1 MKQKVVS
8 VLLAVV
14 MVLSLLPTAWAETP
28 AGAGGAAMVNGIVY
42 DVLEDAV
49 AGAVDGD
56 TITLLQDVTIK
67 DTLVLDKTV
76 TLDGG
81 AYTIT
86 ADATVSWKYDPAN
99 ENRGN
104 KSLINVSGSS
114 AALQNVTLDDGDL
127 ACGVRAQD
135 AVSTLANVTVKNPV
149 LGWVL
154 IAQRAQVT
162 VDGNFTVS
170 GDVGMGRIELGDQAK
185 GGKTSVDISKATLTG
200 ITEFS
205 TPVGTL
211 TYYGLTL
218 DDYDSVYE
226 VIGAAA
232 KGFVKEVIYA
242 EDGTPFAVMY
252 RTTYGG
258 TTTKSDD
265 SVASVMGQGS
275 TLYYNDLEA
284 ALTYAVET
292 AGATVTLLK
301 DVTVT
306 DTLYL
311 YNGVALNGGGHTI
324 TADTS
329 VSWTNNGVNEDDGN
343 KGLVSVHS
351 DSPVVLTNVTLDGSN
366 LAGGVHVFDGAAA
379 TLENVTVANPVY
391 NWVLTVYGA
400 RATVVGNFTAKG
412 VVGAAR
418 IELGGRP
425 TIDNKTVVD
434 ITKATLTGISEFW
447 TTADVLAA
455 CSITPDNYESLF
467 EILGAAEKGFVK
479 KAAYTEGGTLDGVAY
494 VPVVDTTD
502 TTVSDV
508 IIPADKTVKID
519 ATDAEASNART
530 ATVTIE
536 KDTAKKLKDA
546 AASGTVETVEIKT
559 NVATLTIDKAAL
571 ETLTAA
577 EGDLVLCVTKSLTG
591 AAETT
596 FILTAQIDGKDV
608 FTSSL
613 GKVTVTVPV
622 DAPGPRQRLV
632 CYYVADDG
640 TRTRMGGAG
649 YQNGSFSWDTNH
661 FSTFV
666 VVTEQVSSSGHS
678 VITINTGKSTSA
690 TTFDAGVGIYAVS
703 AILSVTGMA
712 WVGKNGRKKS

>member
-8 VLLAVV
+8 VLLALV
-14 MVLSLLPTAWAETP
+14 MVLSLLPTAWAEIP
-28 AGAGGAAMVNGIVY
+28 AGAGGAAKLNDTVY
-42 DVLEDAV
+42 ETLEDAV
-49 AGAVDGD
+49 RLAVSGD
-56 TITLLQDVTIK
+56 TITLLQDVTIQ
-67 DTLVLDKTV
+67 DTLVLDKAV

-86 ADATVSWKYDPAN
+86 ADTTVSWKYDPAN
-99 ENRGN
+99 ESSGN
-104 KSLINVSGSS
+104 KCLINVNGSN
-114 AALQNVTLDDGDL
+114 AVLENITLDGSDL
-127 ACGVRAQD
+127 ACGVRV
-135 AVSTLANVTVKNPV
+135 VSAAATLENITVKDPV
-149 LGWVL
+149 FDWVL
-154 IAQRAQVT
+154 TVHSAQVT
-162 VDGNFTVS
+162 VVGNLTAEGGL
-170 GDVGMGRIELGDQAK
+170 GDIELGDISTD
-185 GGKTSVDISKATLTG
+185 GKTSVDITNATLSG
-200 ITEFS
+200 INQFWTS
-205 TPVGTL
+205 ADAL

-232 KGFVKEVIYA
+232 KGFVKKAVYM
-242 EDGTPFAVMY
+242 EDGTTLRGVAY
-252 RTTYGG
+252 RNTYGG
-258 TTTKSDD
+258 TPTKSDD

-275 TLYYNDLEA
+275 TLYYDNFEA
-284 ALTYAVET
+284 ALTYAVEM

-301 DVTVT
+301 DATVT

-351 DSPVVLTNVTLDGSN
+351 DSPVVLTNVTLDCGN
-366 LAGGVHVFDGAAA
+366 LAGGVDVYSAAVA

-508 IIPADKTVKID
+508 TIPADKTVKID
-519 ATDAEASNART
+519 ATDEAAPNART

-536 KDTAKKLKDA
+536 KDTAKKLKEA
-546 AASGTVETVEIKT
+546 AASGTVEKVEIKT

-571 ETLTAA
+571 NTLTAT
-577 EGDLVLCVTKSLTG
+577 EGDLVLRVNKSLTG
-591 AAETT
+591 SAETT

-608 FTSSL
+608 FTSSV
-613 GKVTVTVPV
+613 GKITVTVPV

-703 AILSVTGMA
+703 AILGVTGMA
-712 WVGKNGRKKS
+712 WVGKNGKKKS

>member
-8 VLLAVV
+8 VLLALV
-14 MVLSLLPTAWAETP
+14 MVLSLLPTAWAEIP
-28 AGAGGAAMVNGIVY
+28 AGAGGAAKLNDTVY
-42 DVLEDAV
+42 ETLEDAV
-49 AGAVDGD
+49 RLAVSGD

-67 DTLVLDKTV
+67 DTLVLDKAV

-86 ADATVSWKYDPAN
+86 ADTSVSWKYDPAN
-99 ENRGN
+99 ENSGN
-104 KSLINVSGSS
+104 KCLINVNGSN
-114 AALQNVTLDDGDL
+114 AVLENITLDGSDL
-127 ACGVRAQD
+127 ACGVRV
-135 AVSTLANVTVKNPV
+135 VSAAATLENITVKDPV
-149 LGWVL
+149 FDWVL
-154 IAQRAQVT
+154 TVHSAQVT
-162 VDGNFTVS
+162 VVGNLTAEGGL
-170 GDVGMGRIELGDQAK
+170 GDIELGDISTD
-185 GGKTSVDISKATLTG
+185 GKTSVDITNATLSG
-200 ITEFS
+200 INQFWTS
-205 TPVGTL
+205 ADAL

-232 KGFVKEVIYA
+232 KGFVKKAVYM
-242 EDGTPFAVMY
+242 EDGTTLRGVAY
-252 RTTYGG
+252 RNTYGG
-258 TTTKSDD
+258 TATKSDNAA
-265 SVASVMGQGS
+265 VSVMGQGR
-275 TLYYNDLEA
+275 TLYYDNFEA

-324 TADTS
+324 TADTN

-351 DSPVVLTNVTLDGSN
+351 DSPVVLTNVTLDCGN
-366 LAGGVHVFDGAAA
+366 LAGGIGVWYTAG
-379 TLENVTVANPVY
+379 TLENVTVKSPVWG
-391 NWVLTVYGA
+391 WVLTTYEAQVTVLGNLTA
-400 RATVVGNFTAKG
+400 EGVVGNG
-412 VVGAAR
+412 R
-418 IELGGRP
+418 IQLGCDSADG
-425 TIDNKTVVD
+425 KVSVD
-434 ITKATLTGISEFW
+434 ITKATLTGISQFW
-447 TTADVLAA
+447 TPGINLTY
-455 CSITPDNYESLF
+455 CNITVDKYDSMYQV
-467 EILGAAEKGFVK
+467 IGAADKGFEK
-479 KAAYTEGGTLDGVAY
+479 KVFYWEDGTLDGVAY

-508 IIPADKTVKID
+508 TIPADKTVKID
-519 ATDAEASNART
+519 ATDEAAPNART

-536 KDTAKKLKDA
+536 KDTAKKLKEA

-571 ETLTAA
+571 NTLTAT
-577 EGDLVLCVTKSLTG
+577 EGDLVLRVNKSLTG
-591 AAETT
+591 SAETT

-608 FTSSL
+608 FTSSV
-613 GKVTVTVPV
+613 GKITVTVPV

-678 VITINTGKSTSA
+678 VITINTGKATSA
-690 TTFDAGVGIYAVS
+690 TTFDAGMGIYAVG

>member
-8 VLLAVV
+8 VLLALV
-14 MVLSLLPTAWAETP
+14 MVLSLLPTAWAEIP
-28 AGAGGAAMVNGIVY
+28 AGAGGAAKLNDTVY
-42 DVLEDAV
+42 ETLEDAV
-49 AGAVDGD
+49 RLAVSGD
-56 TITLLQDVTIK
+56 TITLLQDVTIQ
-67 DTLVLDKTV
+67 DTLVLDKAV

-86 ADATVSWKYDPAN
+86 ADTSVSWKYDPAN
-99 ENRGN
+99 ENSGN
-104 KSLINVSGSS
+104 KSLINVNGSN
-114 AALQNVTLDDGDL
+114 AVLENITLDGSDL

-154 IAQRAQVT
+154 TAQRAQVT

-205 TPVGTL
+205 TPVDAL

-324 TADTS
+324 TADGN
-329 VSWTNNGVNEDDGN
+329 VSWKLDPNDEDSGN
-343 KGLVSVHS
+343 KGLVEVFGDSSV
-351 DSPVVLTNVTLDGSN
+351 VVTNVTLDGSN
-366 LAGGVHVFDGAAA
+366 LACGVDVYSAAVA

-447 TTADVLAA
+447 TTAAVLAA
-455 CSITPDNYESLF
+455 CNITPDNYESLF

-508 IIPADKTVKID
+508 TIPADKTVKID

-536 KDTAKKLKDA
+536 KDTAKKLKEA

-571 ETLTAA
+571 NTLTAT
-577 EGDLVLCVTKSLTG
+577 EGDLVLRVNKSLTG
-591 AAETT
+591 SAETT

-608 FTSSL
+608 FTSSV
-613 GKVTVTVPV
+613 GKVTVTVPM

-678 VITINTGKSTSA
+678 VITINTGKATSA
-690 TTFDAGVGIYAVS
+690 TTFDAGVGIYAVG

-712 WVGKNGRKKS
+712 WVGKNGKKKS

>member
-8 VLLAVV
+8 VLLALV
-14 MVLSLLPTAWAETP
+14 MVLSLLPTAWAEIP
-28 AGAGGAAMVNGIVY
+28 AGAGGAAKLNDTVY
-42 DVLEDAV
+42 ETLEDAV
-49 AGAVDGD
+49 RLAVSGD
-56 TITLLQDVTIK
+56 TITLLQDVTIQ
-67 DTLVLDKTV
+67 DTLVLDKAV

-99 ENRGN
+99 ENSGN
-104 KSLINVSGSS
+104 KSLINVSGSNAVLENITLDGSDLAGGVRVVS
-114 AALQNVTLDDGDL
+114 AAATLE
-127 ACGVRAQD
+127 
-135 AVSTLANVTVKNPV
+135 NITVKNPV
-149 LGWVL
+149 FDWVL
-154 IAQRAQVT
+154 TVHSAQVT
-162 VDGNFTVS
+162 VVGNLTAEGGL
-170 GDVGMGRIELGDQAK
+170 GDIELGDISTD
-185 GGKTSVDISKATLTG
+185 GKTSVDITNATLSG
-200 ITEFS
+200 INQFWTS
-205 TPVGTL
+205 ADAL

-232 KGFVKEVIYA
+232 KGFVKKAVYM
-242 EDGTPFAVMY
+242 EDGTTLRGVAY
-252 RTTYGG
+252 RNTYGG
-258 TTTKSDD
+258 TATKSDNAAV
-265 SVASVMGQGS
+265 SVADKSG
-275 TLYYNDLEA
+275 TLYYDDLAA
-284 ALTYAVET
+284 ALDYALREN
-292 AGATVTLLK
+292 GMTVALLK
-301 DVTVT
+301 NVTVT

-311 YNGVALNGGGHTI
+311 YGGMTIDGGGHTI
-324 TADTS
+324 TADGN
-329 VSWTNNGVNEDDGN
+329 VSWKFDQGDGN
-343 KGLVSVHS
+343 KSLINVYGLGA
-351 DSPVVLTNVTLDGSN
+351 VVKNVTLDGSN
-366 LAGGVHVFDGAAA
+366 LAGGVDVYSAAVA

-434 ITKATLTGISEFW
+434 ITKATLTGISGFW

-508 IIPADKTVKID
+508 TIPADKKTVTIN
-519 ATDAEASNART
+519 ATDEDAPNART

-546 AASGTVETVEIKT
+546 AANGTVETVEIKT

-571 ETLTAA
+571 NTLTAT
-577 EGDLVLCVTKSLTG
+577 EGDLVLRVTKSLTG

-678 VITINTGKSTSA
+678 VITINTGKATSA
-690 TTFDAGVGIYAVS
+690 TTFDAGVGIYAVG

-712 WVGKNGRKKS
+712 WVGKNGKKKS

>member
-8 VLLAVV
+8 VLLVLV
-14 MVLSLLPTAWAETP
+14 MALSLLPTAWAETP

-86 ADATVSWKYDPAN
+86 TDATVSWKYDPAN
-99 ENRGN
+99 ENSGN
-104 KSLINVSGSS
+104 KSLIAMYGGSS
-114 AALQNVTLDDGDL
+114 AVLKNVTLDGGDL
-127 ACGVRAQD
+127 AWGIDIQGVA
-135 AVSTLANVTVKNPV
+135 ATLENVTVKNPV
-149 LGWVL
+149 WRMVFGVYN
-154 IAQRAQVT
+154 AQVT
-162 VDGNFTVS
+162 VV
-170 GDVGMGRIELGDQAK
+170 GDLISIGSNEGIIELAGIPE
-185 GGKTSVDISKATLTG
+185 GGETSVDITNAALSGISKFYTASYALAAYN
-200 ITEFS
+200 
-205 TPVGTL
+205 V
-211 TYYGLTL
+211 TL
-218 DDYDSVYE
+218 DNYDSVFKI
-226 VIGAAA
+226 IGAAD
-232 KGFVKEVIYA
+232 KGFVKRAYYA
-242 EDGTPFAVMY
+242 EDGTLDEVEY
-252 RTTYGG
+252 RTTRGG
-258 TTTKSDD
+258 TPTKSDD
-265 SVASVMGQGS
+265 AVASVMGQGS
-275 TLYYNDLEA
+275 TLYYDNFEA
-284 ALTYAVET
+284 ALNYAVEMV
-292 AGATVTLLK
+292 GATVTLLK
-301 DVTVT
+301 DATVT

-351 DSPVVLTNVTLDGSN
+351 DSPVVLTNVTLDCGN
-366 LAGGVHVFDGAAA
+366 LAGGIGVWYTVG
-379 TLENVTVANPVY
+379 TLENVTVKSPVWG
-391 NWVLTVYGA
+391 WVLTAYEAQVTVLGNLTA
-400 RATVVGNFTAKG
+400 EGVVGNG
-412 VVGAAR
+412 RVQ
-418 IELGGRP
+418 LGCDSADG
-425 TIDNKTVVD
+425 KVSVD
-434 ITKATLTGISEFW
+434 IAKATLTGINQFW
-447 TTADVLAA
+447 TPGINLTY
-455 CSITPDNYESLF
+455 CNITVDEYDSMYQV
-467 EILGAAEKGFVK
+467 IGAAAKGFEK
-479 KAAYTEGGTLDGVAY
+479 KVFYWEDGTLRGVAY

-508 IIPADKTVKID
+508 TIPADKTVKID
-519 ATDAEASNART
+519 ATDEAAPNART

-536 KDTAKKLKDA
+536 KDTAKKLKEA
-546 AASGTVETVEIKT
+546 AARGTVETVEIKT

-571 ETLTAA
+571 ETLTAT
-577 EGDLVLCVTKSLTG
+577 EGDLVLCVKKSLVS

-596 FILTAQIDGKDV
+596 FILTAQIDGEDV

-622 DAPGPRQRLV
+622 DALGPRQRLV

-690 TTFDAGVGIYAVS
+690 TTFDAGMGIYAVG

>member
-8 VLLAVV
+8 VLLALV
-14 MVLSLLPTAWAETP
+14 MVLSLLPTAWAETL
-28 AGAGGAAMVNGIVY
+28 AGAGGAAKLNDTVY
-42 DVLEDAV
+42 ETLEDAV
-49 AGAVDGD
+49 RLAVSGD
-56 TITLLQDVTIK
+56 TITLLKDVTIK
-67 DTLVLDKTV
+67 NTLVLDKDV
-76 TLDGG
+76 TLNGG

-86 ADATVSWKYDPAN
+86 ADTTVSWKYDPAN
-99 ENRGN
+99 ENSGN
-104 KSLINVSGSS
+104 KSLIAMYGDSS
-114 AALQNVTLDDGDL
+114 VMLKNVTLDGGDL
-127 ACGVRAQD
+127 AWGIDAQGVTA
-135 AVSTLANVTVKNPV
+135 TLENVTVKNPV
-149 LGWVL
+149 WRMVFG
-154 IAQRAQVT
+154 AYSAQVT
-162 VDGNFTVS
+162 VV
-170 GDVGMGRIELGDQAK
+170 GDLISIGRDEGIIELAGLPT
-185 GGKTSVDISKATLTG
+185 GGETSIDITNAALSGISKFYTASYALAAYN
-200 ITEFS
+200 
-205 TPVGTL
+205 V
-211 TYYGLTL
+211 TL
-218 DDYDSVYE
+218 DNYDNVFKI
-226 VIGAAA
+226 IGAAE
-232 KGFVKEVIYA
+232 KGFVKRAYYA
-242 EDGTPFAVMY
+242 EDGTLEEVEY
-252 RTTYGG
+252 RTTRGG
-258 TTTKSDD
+258 TPTKSDD

-275 TLYYNDLEA
+275 TLYYDNFEA
-284 ALTYAVET
+284 ALTYAVEM

-301 DVTVT
+301 DATVT

-324 TADTS
+324 TADGN
-329 VSWTNNGVNEDDGN
+329 VSWKFDQGDGN
-343 KGLVSVHS
+343 KSLINVYGLGA
-351 DSPVVLTNVTLDGSN
+351 VVKNVTLDGSN
-366 LAGGVHVFDGAAA
+366 LAGGVHIYNAYNAAVA

-467 EILGAAEKGFVK
+467 EILGAVEKGFVK

-508 IIPADKTVKID
+508 TIPADKTVKID

-536 KDTAKKLKDA
+536 KDTAKKLKEA

-571 ETLTAA
+571 ETLTAT
-577 EGDLVLCVTKSLTG
+577 EGDLVLRVTKSLTG

>member
-8 VLLAVV
+8 VLLALV

-28 AGAGGAAMVNGIVY
+28 AGAGGVAKLNDTVY
-42 DVLEDAV
+42 ETLEDAV
-49 AGAVDGD
+49 RLAVSGD
-56 TITLLQDVTIK
+56 TITLLQDVTIQ
-67 DTLVLDKTV
+67 DTLVLDKAV

-86 ADATVSWKYDPAN
+86 ADTSVSWKYDPAD
-99 ENRGN
+99 ENSGN

-114 AALQNVTLDDGDL
+114 AALQNVTLDGGDL
-127 ACGVRAQD
+127 ACGVRV
-135 AVSTLANVTVKNPV
+135 VSAAATLENITVKDPV
-149 LGWVL
+149 FDWVL
-154 IAQRAQVT
+154 TVHSAQVT
-162 VDGNFTVS
+162 VVGNLTAEGGL
-170 GDVGMGRIELGDQAK
+170 GDIELGDISTD
-185 GGKTSVDISKATLTG
+185 GKTSVDITNATLSG
-200 ITEFS
+200 INQFWTS
-205 TPVGTL
+205 ADAL

-232 KGFVKEVIYA
+232 KGFVKKAVYM
-242 EDGTPFAVMY
+242 EDGTTLRGVAY
-252 RTTYGG
+252 RNTYGG
-258 TTTKSDD
+258 TATKSDNAAV
-265 SVASVMGQGS
+265 SVADKSG
-275 TLYYNDLEA
+275 TLYYDDLAA
-284 ALTYAVET
+284 ALDYALREN
-292 AGATVTLLK
+292 GMTVALLK
-301 DVTVT
+301 NVTVT

-311 YNGVALNGGGHTI
+311 YGGVTIDGGGHTI

-447 TTADVLAA
+447 TTAAVLAA
-455 CSITPDNYESLF
+455 CNITPDNYESLF

-508 IIPADKTVKID
+508 TIPADKTVKID
-519 ATDAEASNART
+519 ATDEAAPNART

-536 KDTAKKLKDA
+536 KDTAKKLKEA

-571 ETLTAA
+571 NTLTAT
-577 EGDLVLCVTKSLTG
+577 EGDLVLRVNKSLTG
-591 AAETT
+591 SAETT

-608 FTSSL
+608 FTSSV
-613 GKVTVTVPV
+613 GKITVTVPV

-690 TTFDAGVGIYAVS
+690 TTFDAGVGIYAVG

-712 WVGKNGRKKS
+712 WVGRKKS

>member
-28 AGAGGAAMVNGIVY
+28 AGAGGAAKLNDTVY
-42 DVLEDAV
+42 ETLEDAV
-49 AGAVDGD
+49 SLSGDGD
-56 TITLLQDVTIK
+56 TITLLQDVTIQ
-67 DTLVLDKTV
+67 DTLVLDKAV

-86 ADATVSWKYDPAN
+86 ADTSVSWKYDPAD
-99 ENRGN
+99 ENSGN
-104 KSLINVSGSS
+104 KCLINVNGSN
-114 AALQNVTLDDGDL
+114 AVLENITLDGSDL

-205 TPVGTL
+205 TPMDAL
-211 TYYGLTL
+211 TYYGLTQ

-265 SVASVMGQGS
+265 SVASVKCQGS
-275 TLYYNDLEA
+275 TLYYDNFEA
-284 ALTYAVET
+284 ALTYAVEMV
-292 AGATVTLLK
+292 GATVTLLK

-324 TADTS
+324 TADGN
-329 VSWTNNGVNEDDGN
+329 VSWKLDPNDEDSGN
-343 KGLVSVHS
+343 KGLVEVFGDSSV
-351 DSPVVLTNVTLDGSN
+351 VVTNVTLDGSN
-366 LAGGVHVFDGAAA
+366 LAGGVDVYSAAVA

-508 IIPADKTVKID
+508 TIPADKTVKID
-519 ATDAEASNART
+519 ATDEAAPNART

-536 KDTAKKLKDA
+536 KDTAKKLKEA

-571 ETLTAA
+571 NTLTAT
-577 EGDLVLCVTKSLTG
+577 EGDLVLRVNKSLTG
-591 AAETT
+591 SAETT

-608 FTSSL
+608 FTSSV

-703 AILSVTGMA
+703 AILGVTGMA

>member
-28 AGAGGAAMVNGIVY
+28 TGAGGAAKLNDTVY
-42 DVLEDAV
+42 ETLEDAV
-49 AGAVDGD
+49 RLAVSGD

-99 ENRGN
+99 ENSGN
-104 KSLINVSGSS
+104 KSLIAVYGGSS
-114 AALQNVTLDDGDL
+114 VALKNVTLDGGDL
-127 ACGVRAQD
+127 AWGIDIQGVA
-135 AVSTLANVTVKNPV
+135 ATLENVTVKNPV
-149 LGWVL
+149 WRMVFG
-154 IAQRAQVT
+154 AYNAQVT
-162 VDGNFTVS
+162 VV
-170 GDVGMGRIELGDQAK
+170 GDLISIGRDEGIIELAGVPT
-185 GGKTSVDISKATLTG
+185 GGETSIDITNAALSGISKFYTASYALAAYN
-200 ITEFS
+200 
-205 TPVGTL
+205 V
-211 TYYGLTL
+211 TL
-218 DDYDSVYE
+218 DNYDNVFKI
-226 VIGAAA
+226 IGAAE
-232 KGFVKEVIYA
+232 KGFVKRAYYA
-242 EDGTPFAVMY
+242 EDGTLEEVEY
-252 RTTYGG
+252 RTTRGG
-258 TTTKSDD
+258 AASKSDD
-265 SVASVMGQGS
+265 SVACVMGQGS
-275 TLYYNDLEA
+275 TLYYDNFEA
-284 ALTYAVET
+284 ALTYAVEMV
-292 AGATVTLLK
+292 GATVTLLK

-324 TADTS
+324 TADGN
-329 VSWTNNGVNEDDGN
+329 VSWKFDQGDGN
-343 KGLVSVHS
+343 KSLINVYGLGA
-351 DSPVVLTNVTLDGSN
+351 VVKNVTLDGSN
-366 LAGGVHVFDGAAA
+366 LAGGVHIYNAYNAAVA

-508 IIPADKTVKID
+508 TIPADKTVKID
-519 ATDAEASNART
+519 ATDEAAPNART

-536 KDTAKKLKDA
+536 KDTAKKLKEA

-571 ETLTAA
+571 NTLTAT
-577 EGDLVLCVTKSLTG
+577 EGDLVLRVNKSLTG
-591 AAETT
+591 SAETT

-608 FTSSL
+608 FTSSV
-613 GKVTVTVPV
+613 GKITVTVPV

-678 VITINTGKSTSA
+678 VITINTGKATSA

-703 AILSVTGMA
+703 AILGVTGMA
-712 WVGKNGRKKS
+712 WVGKNGKKKS

>member
-8 VLLAVV
+8 VLLALV

-28 AGAGGAAMVNGIVY
+28 AGAGGVAKLNDTVY
-42 DVLEDAV
+42 ETLEDAV
-49 AGAVDGD
+49 RLAVSGD
-56 TITLLQDVTIK
+56 TITLLQDVTIQ
-67 DTLVLDKTV
+67 DTLVLDKAV

-86 ADATVSWKYDPAN
+86 ADTSVSWKYDPAD
-99 ENRGN
+99 ENSGN

-114 AALQNVTLDDGDL
+114 AALQNVTLDGGDL
-127 ACGVRAQD
+127 ACGVRV
-135 AVSTLANVTVKNPV
+135 VSAAATLENITVKDPV
-149 LGWVL
+149 FDWVL
-154 IAQRAQVT
+154 TVHSAQVT
-162 VDGNFTVS
+162 VVGNLTAEGGL
-170 GDVGMGRIELGDQAK
+170 GDIELGDISTD
-185 GGKTSVDISKATLTG
+185 GKTSVDITNATLSG
-200 ITEFS
+200 INQFWTS
-205 TPVGTL
+205 ADAL

-232 KGFVKEVIYA
+232 KGFVKKAVYM
-242 EDGTPFAVMY
+242 EDGTTLRGVAY
-252 RTTYGG
+252 RNTYGG
-258 TTTKSDD
+258 TATKSDNAAV
-265 SVASVMGQGS
+265 SVADKSG
-275 TLYYNDLEA
+275 TLYYDDLAA
-284 ALTYAVET
+284 ALDYALREN
-292 AGATVTLLK
+292 GMTVALLK
-301 DVTVT
+301 NVTVT

-311 YNGVALNGGGHTI
+311 YGGVTIDGGGHTI

-447 TTADVLAA
+447 TTAAVLAA
-455 CSITPDNYESLF
+455 CNITPDNYESLF

-508 IIPADKTVKID
+508 TIPADKTVKID
-519 ATDAEASNART
+519 ATDEAAPNART

-536 KDTAKKLKDA
+536 KDTAKKLKEA

-571 ETLTAA
+571 NTLTAT
-577 EGDLVLCVTKSLTG
+577 EGDLVLRVNKSLTG
-591 AAETT
+591 SAETT
-596 FILTAQIDGKDV
+596 FILTVQIDGKDV
-608 FTSSL
+608 FTSSV
-613 GKVTVTVPV
+613 GKITVTVPV

-690 TTFDAGVGIYAVS
+690 TTFDAGVGIYAVG

-712 WVGKNGRKKS
+712 WVGRKKS

>member
-8 VLLAVV
+8 VLLALV
-14 MVLSLLPTAWAETP
+14 MVLSLLPTAWAEIP
-28 AGAGGAAMVNGIVY
+28 AGAGGAAKLNDTVY
-42 DVLEDAV
+42 ETLEDAV
-49 AGAVDGD
+49 RLAVSGD

-67 DTLVLDKTV
+67 DTLVLDKAV

-86 ADATVSWKYDPAN
+86 ADTSVSWKYDPAN
-99 ENRGN
+99 ENSGS
-104 KSLINVSGSS
+104 KCLINVNGSN
-114 AALQNVTLDDGDL
+114 AVLENITLDGSDL
-127 ACGVRAQD
+127 ACGVRV
-135 AVSTLANVTVKNPV
+135 VSAAATLENITVKDPV
-149 LGWVL
+149 FDWVL
-154 IAQRAQVT
+154 TVHSAQVT
-162 VDGNFTVS
+162 VVGNLTAEGGL
-170 GDVGMGRIELGDQAK
+170 GDIELGDISTD
-185 GGKTSVDISKATLTG
+185 GKTSVDITNATLSG
-200 ITEFS
+200 INQFWTS
-205 TPVGTL
+205 ADAL

-232 KGFVKEVIYA
+232 KGFVKKAVYM
-242 EDGTPFAVMY
+242 EDGTTLRGVAY
-252 RTTYGG
+252 RNTYGG
-258 TTTKSDD
+258 TATKSDNAAV
-265 SVASVMGQGS
+265 SVADKSG
-275 TLYYNDLEA
+275 TLYYDDLAA
-284 ALTYAVET
+284 ALDYALQEN
-292 AGATVTLLK
+292 GMTVALLK
-301 DVTVT
+301 NVTVT

-311 YNGVALNGGGHTI
+311 YGGVTIDGGGHTI

-343 KGLVSVHS
+343 KGLVLVHS

-366 LAGGVHVFDGAAA
+366 LAGGVDVYSAAVA

-434 ITKATLTGISEFW
+434 ITRATLTGISEFW
-447 TTADVLAA
+447 TTAAVLAA

-508 IIPADKTVKID
+508 TIPADKTVKID

-536 KDTAKKLKDA
+536 KDTAKKLKEA

-571 ETLTAA
+571 NTLTAT
-577 EGDLVLCVTKSLTG
+577 EGDLVLRVNKSLTG
-591 AAETT
+591 SAETT

-678 VITINTGKSTSA
+678 VITINTGKATSA

>member
-8 VLLAVV
+8 VLLVVV

-28 AGAGGAAMVNGIVY
+28 AGAGGAAKLNDTVY
-42 DVLEDAV
+42 ETLEDAV
-49 AGAVDGD
+49 RLAVSGD

-86 ADATVSWKYDPAN
+86 ADTSVSWKYDPAN
-99 ENRGN
+99 ENSGN
-104 KSLINVSGSS
+104 KSLIAMYGGSS
-114 AALQNVTLDDGDL
+114 AVLKNVTLDGGDL
-127 ACGVRAQD
+127 ACGVRV
-135 AVSTLANVTVKNPV
+135 VSAAATLENITVKDPV
-149 LGWVL
+149 FDWVL
-154 IAQRAQVT
+154 TVHSAQVT
-162 VDGNFTVS
+162 VVGNLTAEGGL
-170 GDVGMGRIELGDQAK
+170 GDIELGDISTD
-185 GGKTSVDISKATLTG
+185 GKTSVDITNATLSG
-200 ITEFS
+200 INQFWTS
-205 TPVGTL
+205 ADAL

-232 KGFVKEVIYA
+232 KGFVKKAVYM
-242 EDGTPFAVMY
+242 EDGTTLRGVAY
-252 RTTYGG
+252 RNTYGG
-258 TTTKSDD
+258 TATKSDD
-265 SVASVMGQGS
+265 AVASVADKSG
-275 TLYYNDLEA
+275 TLYYDDLAA
-284 ALTYAVET
+284 ALDYALREN
-292 AGATVTLLK
+292 GMTVALLK
-301 DVTVT
+301 NVTVT

-311 YNGVALNGGGHTI
+311 YGGVTIDGGGHTI
-324 TADTS
+324 TADGN
-329 VSWTNNGVNEDDGN
+329 VSWKFDQGDGN
-343 KGLVSVHS
+343 KSLINVYGLGA
-351 DSPVVLTNVTLDGSN
+351 VVKNVTLDGSN
-366 LAGGVHVFDGAAA
+366 LAGGVDVYSAAVA

-455 CSITPDNYESLF
+455 CSITPDNYENLF

-508 IIPADKTVKID
+508 TIPADKTVKID

-536 KDTAKKLKDA
+536 KDTAKKLKEA

-571 ETLTAA
+571 NTLTAT
-577 EGDLVLCVTKSLTG
+577 EGDLVLRVNKSLTG
-591 AAETT
+591 SAETT

-608 FTSSL
+608 FTSSV
-613 GKVTVTVPV
+613 GKITVTVPV

-690 TTFDAGVGIYAVS
+690 TTFDAGVGIYAVG

-712 WVGKNGRKKS
+712 WVGKNGKKKS

>member
-8 VLLAVV
+8 VLLALV

-28 AGAGGAAMVNGIVY
+28 TGAGGAAMVNGIVY

-86 ADATVSWKYDPAN
+86 ADTSVSWKYDPAD
-99 ENRGN
+99 ENSGN
-104 KSLINVSGSS
+104 KCLINVNGSN
-114 AALQNVTLDDGDL
+114 AVLENITLDGSDL
-127 ACGVRAQD
+127 ACGVRV
-135 AVSTLANVTVKNPV
+135 VSAAATLENITVKDPV
-149 LGWVL
+149 FDWVL
-154 IAQRAQVT
+154 TVHSAQVT
-162 VDGNFTVS
+162 VVGNLTAEGGL
-170 GDVGMGRIELGDQAK
+170 GDIELGDISTD
-185 GGKTSVDISKATLTG
+185 GKTSVDITNATLSG
-200 ITEFS
+200 INQFWTS
-205 TPVGTL
+205 ADAL

-232 KGFVKEVIYA
+232 KGFVKKAVYM
-242 EDGTPFAVMY
+242 EDGTTLRGVAY
-252 RTTYGG
+252 RNTYGG
-258 TTTKSDD
+258 TATKSDNAAV
-265 SVASVMGQGS
+265 SVADKSG
-275 TLYYNDLEA
+275 TLYYDDFAA
-284 ALTYAVET
+284 ALDYALREN
-292 AGATVTLLK
+292 GMTVALLK
-301 DVTVT
+301 NVTVT

-311 YNGVALNGGGHTI
+311 YGGVTIDGGGHTI
-324 TADTS
+324 TADGN
-329 VSWTNNGVNEDDGN
+329 VSWKFDQGDGN
-343 KGLVSVHS
+343 KSLINVYGLGA
-351 DSPVVLTNVTLDGSN
+351 VVKNVTLDGSN
-366 LAGGVHVFDGAAA
+366 LAGGVHIYNAYNAAVA

-447 TTADVLAA
+447 TTAAVLAA
-455 CSITPDNYESLF
+455 CNITPDNYESLF

-508 IIPADKTVKID
+508 TIPADKKTVTID
-519 ATDAEASNART
+519 ATDEDAPNART

-546 AASGTVETVEIKT
+546 AANGTVETVEIKT

-571 ETLTAA
+571 NTLTAT
-577 EGDLVLCVTKSLTG
+577 EGDLVLRVNKSLTG
-591 AAETT
+591 SAETT

-608 FTSSL
+608 FTSSV
-613 GKVTVTVPV
+613 GKITVTVPV

-678 VITINTGKSTSA
+678 VITINTGKATSA

>member
-8 VLLAVV
+8 VLLALV

-28 AGAGGAAMVNGIVY
+28 TGAGGAAMVNGIVY

-86 ADATVSWKYDPAN
+86 ADTSVSWKYDPAD
-99 ENRGN
+99 ENSGN
-104 KSLINVSGSS
+104 KCLINVNGSN
-114 AALQNVTLDDGDL
+114 AVLENITLDGSDL
-127 ACGVRAQD
+127 ACGVRV
-135 AVSTLANVTVKNPV
+135 VSAAATLENITVKDPV
-149 LGWVL
+149 FDWVL
-154 IAQRAQVT
+154 TVHSAQVT
-162 VDGNFTVS
+162 VVGNLTAEGGL
-170 GDVGMGRIELGDQAK
+170 GDIELGDISTD
-185 GGKTSVDISKATLTG
+185 GKTSVDITNATLSG
-200 ITEFS
+200 INQFWTS
-205 TPVGTL
+205 ADAL

-275 TLYYNDLEA
+275 TLYYDNFEA
-284 ALTYAVET
+284 ALTYAVEMV
-292 AGATVTLLK
+292 GATVTLLK

-324 TADTS
+324 TADGN
-329 VSWTNNGVNEDDGN
+329 VSWKFDQGDGN
-343 KGLVSVHS
+343 KSLINVYGLGA
-351 DSPVVLTNVTLDGSN
+351 VVKNVTLDGSN
-366 LAGGVHVFDGAAA
+366 LAGGVHIYNAYNAAVA

-455 CSITPDNYESLF
+455 CNITPDNYESLF

-479 KAAYTEGGTLDGVAY
+479 KAAYTEGGTLVGVAY

-508 IIPADKTVKID
+508 TIPADKTVKID
-519 ATDAEASNART
+519 ATDEAAPNART

-571 ETLTAA
+571 NTLTAT
-577 EGDLVLCVTKSLTG
+577 EGDLVLRVNKSLTG
-591 AAETT
+591 SAETT

-608 FTSSL
+608 FTSSV
-613 GKVTVTVPV
+613 GKITVTVPV

-690 TTFDAGVGIYAVS
+690 TTFDAGVGIYAVG

>member
-8 VLLAVV
+8 VLLALV

-28 AGAGGAAMVNGIVY
+28 AGAGGAAKLNDTVY
-42 DVLEDAV
+42 ETLEDAV
-49 AGAVDGD
+49 RLAVDGD
-56 TITLLQDVTIK
+56 TITLLQDVTIQ
-67 DTLVLDKTV
+67 DTLMLDKAV

-99 ENRGN
+99 ENSGN
-104 KSLINVSGSS
+104 KSLIAMYGDSS
-114 AALQNVTLDDGDL
+114 VMLKNVTLDGGDL
-127 ACGVRAQD
+127 AWGIDAQGVTA
-135 AVSTLANVTVKNPV
+135 TLENVTVKNPV
-149 LGWVL
+149 WRMVFG
-154 IAQRAQVT
+154 AYSAQVT
-162 VDGNFTVS
+162 VV
-170 GDVGMGRIELGDQAK
+170 GDLISIGRDEGIIELAGLPT
-185 GGKTSVDISKATLTG
+185 GGETSIDITNAALSGISKFYTASYALAAYN
-200 ITEFS
+200 
-205 TPVGTL
+205 V
-211 TYYGLTL
+211 TL
-218 DDYDSVYE
+218 DNYDNVFKI
-226 VIGAAA
+226 IGAAE
-232 KGFVKEVIYA
+232 KGFVKRAYYA
-242 EDGTPFAVMY
+242 EDGTLEEVEY
-252 RTTYGG
+252 RTTRGG
-258 TTTKSDD
+258 AASKSDD
-265 SVASVMGQGS
+265 SVACVMGQGS
-275 TLYYNDLEA
+275 TLYYDDLAA
-284 ALTYAVET
+284 ALDYALREN
-292 AGATVTLLK
+292 GMTVALLK
-301 DVTVT
+301 NVTVT

-311 YNGVALNGGGHTI
+311 YGGVTIDGGGHTI
-324 TADTS
+324 TADGN
-329 VSWTNNGVNEDDGN
+329 VSWKFDQGDGN
-343 KGLVSVHS
+343 KSLINVYGLGA
-351 DSPVVLTNVTLDGSN
+351 VVKNVTLDGSN

-447 TTADVLAA
+447 TTAAVLAA

-508 IIPADKTVKID
+508 TIPADKTVKID
-519 ATDAEASNART
+519 ATDEAAPNART

-546 AASGTVETVEIKT
+546 AANGTVETVEIKT

-571 ETLTAA
+571 NTLTAT
-577 EGDLVLCVTKSLTG
+577 EGDLVLRVNKSLTG
-591 AAETT
+591 SAETT

-608 FTSSL
+608 FTSSV
-613 GKVTVTVPV
+613 GKITVTVPV

-666 VVTEQVSSSGHS
+666 VVTEQVSSSGHTT
-678 VITINTGKSTSA
+678 ITTNTGKATSA
-690 TTFDAGVGIYAVS
+690 TTFDAGMGIYAVG

>member
-8 VLLAVV
+8 VLLALV

-28 AGAGGAAMVNGIVY
+28 AGAGGAAKLNDTVY
-42 DVLEDAV
+42 ETLEDAV
-49 AGAVDGD
+49 RLAVSGD

-67 DTLVLDKTV
+67 DTLTLDKAV

-86 ADATVSWKYDPAN
+86 ADTSVSWKYDPAN
-99 ENRGN
+99 ENSGN
-104 KSLINVSGSS
+104 KCLINVNGSN
-114 AALQNVTLDDGDL
+114 AVLENITLDGSDL
-127 ACGVRAQD
+127 ACGVRV
-135 AVSTLANVTVKNPV
+135 VSAAATLENITVKDPV
-149 LGWVL
+149 FDWVL
-154 IAQRAQVT
+154 TVHSAQVT
-162 VDGNFTVS
+162 VVGNLTAEGGL
-170 GDVGMGRIELGDQAK
+170 GDIELGDISTD
-185 GGKTSVDISKATLTG
+185 GKTSVDITNATLSG
-200 ITEFS
+200 INQFWTS
-205 TPVGTL
+205 ADAL

-232 KGFVKEVIYA
+232 KGFVKKAVYM
-242 EDGTPFAVMY
+242 EDGTTLRGVAY
-252 RTTYGG
+252 RNTYGG
-258 TTTKSDD
+258 TATKSDNAAV
-265 SVASVMGQGS
+265 SVADKSG
-275 TLYYNDLEA
+275 TLYYDDLAA
-284 ALTYAVET
+284 ALDYALQEN
-292 AGATVTLLK
+292 GMTVALLK
-301 DVTVT
+301 NVTVT

-311 YNGVALNGGGHTI
+311 YGGVTIDGGGHTI

-343 KGLVSVHS
+343 KGLVLVHS

-447 TTADVLAA
+447 TTAAVLAA

-508 IIPADKTVKID
+508 TIPADKTVKID

-546 AASGTVETVEIKT
+546 AANGTVETVEIKT

-571 ETLTAA
+571 NTLTAT
-577 EGDLVLCVTKSLTG
+577 EGDLVLRVNKSLTG
-591 AAETT
+591 SAETT

-608 FTSSL
+608 FTSSV
-613 GKVTVTVPV
+613 GKITVTVPV

-666 VVTEQVSSSGHS
+666 VVTEQVSSSGHTT
-678 VITINTGKSTSA
+678 ITTNTGKATSA
-690 TTFDAGVGIYAVS
+690 TTFDAGMGIYAVG

>member
-8 VLLAVV
+8 VLLALV
-14 MVLSLLPTAWAETP
+14 MVLSLLPTAWAEIP
-28 AGAGGAAMVNGIVY
+28 AGAGGAAKLNDTVY
-42 DVLEDAV
+42 ETLEDAV

-99 ENRGN
+99 ENSGN
-104 KSLINVSGSS
+104 KSLIAVYGGSPV
-114 AALQNVTLDDGDL
+114 ALKNVTLDGGDL
-127 ACGVRAQD
+127 AWGIDIQGVA
-135 AVSTLANVTVKNPV
+135 ATLENVTVKNPV
-149 LGWVL
+149 WRMVFG
-154 IAQRAQVT
+154 AYNAQVT
-162 VDGNFTVS
+162 VV
-170 GDVGMGRIELGDQAK
+170 GDLISIGRDEGIIELAGVPT
-185 GGKTSVDISKATLTG
+185 GGETSIDITNAALSGISKFYTASYALAAYN
-200 ITEFS
+200 
-205 TPVGTL
+205 V
-211 TYYGLTL
+211 TL
-218 DDYDSVYE
+218 DNYDNVFKI
-226 VIGAAA
+226 IGAAD
-232 KGFVKEVIYA
+232 KGFVKRAYYA
-242 EDGTPFAVMY
+242 EDGTLDEVEY
-252 RTTYGG
+252 RTTRGG
-258 TTTKSDD
+258 TPTKSDD
-265 SVASVMGQGS
+265 SVASVMGQGR
-275 TLYYNDLEA
+275 TLYYDNFEA
-284 ALTYAVET
+284 ALTYAVEMV
-292 AGATVTLLK
+292 GATVTLLK

-324 TADTS
+324 TADGD

-343 KGLVSVHS
+343 KGLVSVHG
-351 DSPVVLTNVTLDGSN
+351 DSPVVLTNVTLDCGN

-447 TTADVLAA
+447 TTAAVLAA

-508 IIPADKTVKID
+508 TIPADKTVKID
-519 ATDAEASNART
+519 ATDEAAPNART

-536 KDTAKKLKDA
+536 KDTAKKLKEA

-571 ETLTAA
+571 NTLTAT
-577 EGDLVLCVTKSLTG
+577 EGDLVLRVNKSLTG
-591 AAETT
+591 SAETT

-608 FTSSL
+608 FTSSV
-613 GKVTVTVPV
+613 GKITVTVPV

-678 VITINTGKSTSA
+678 VITINTGKATSA
-690 TTFDAGVGIYAVS
+690 TTFDAGMGIYAVG

>member
-8 VLLAVV
+8 VLLALV

-28 AGAGGAAMVNGIVY
+28 AGAGGAAKLNDTVY
-42 DVLEDAV
+42 ETLEDAV
-49 AGAVDGD
+49 RLAVDGD
-56 TITLLQDVTIK
+56 TITLLKDVTIQ
-67 DTLVLDKTV
+67 DTLMLDKAV

-86 ADATVSWKYDPAN
+86 ADTTVSWKYDPAN
-99 ENRGN
+99 ENSGN
-104 KSLINVSGSS
+104 KSLIEVN
-114 AALQNVTLDDGDL
+114 ALGNGVKLENITLDGGDI
-127 ACGVRAQD
+127 ACGVRV
-135 AVSTLANVTVKNPV
+135 VSAAATLENVTVKSPV
-149 LGWVL
+149 NDWVL
-154 IAQRAQVT
+154 TVYGAQVT
-162 VDGNFTVS
+162 VVGNLIAE
-170 GDVGMGRIELGDQAK
+170 GGMGRIELGDQAK
-185 GGKTSVDISKATLTG
+185 GGKTTVDITKATLTG
-200 ITEFS
+200 ISEFS
-205 TPVGTL
+205 TSVDTL
-211 TYYGLTL
+211 TYHGLTL
-218 DDYDSVYE
+218 DDYDSVYQ

-258 TTTKSDD
+258 TPTKSDD

-275 TLYYNDLEA
+275 TLYYDNFEA
-284 ALTYAVET
+284 ALTYAVEMV
-292 AGATVTLLK
+292 GATVTLLK

-324 TADTS
+324 TADTN

-351 DSPVVLTNVTLDGSN
+351 DSPVVLTNVTLDCGN
-366 LAGGVHVFDGAAA
+366 LAGGIGVWYTAG
-379 TLENVTVANPVY
+379 TLENVTVKSPVWG
-391 NWVLTVYGA
+391 WVLTAYEAQVTVLGNLTA
-400 RATVVGNFTAKG
+400 EGVVGNG
-412 VVGAAR
+412 R
-418 IELGGRP
+418 IQLGCDSADG
-425 TIDNKTVVD
+425 KVSVD
-434 ITKATLTGISEFW
+434 ITKATLTGINQFW
-447 TTADVLAA
+447 TPGINLTY
-455 CSITPDNYESLF
+455 CNITLDKYDSMYQV
-467 EILGAAEKGFVK
+467 IGAADKGFEK
-479 KAAYTEGGTLDGVAY
+479 KVFYWEDGTLRGVAY

-508 IIPADKTVKID
+508 TIPEDKTVKID
-519 ATDAEASNART
+519 ATDEAAPNART

-546 AASGTVETVEIKT
+546 TASGTVETVEIKT

-571 ETLTAA
+571 KTLTAT
-577 EGDLVLCVTKSLTG
+577 EGDLVLCVKKSLVS

-613 GKVTVTVPV
+613 GKVTVTVPM

-640 TRTRMGGAG
+640 TRTRMDGAG

-666 VVTEQVSSSGHS
+666 VVTEQVGSSGHTT
-678 VITINTGKSTSA
+678 ITTNTGKATSA
-690 TTFDAGVGIYAVS
+690 TTFDAGVGIYAVG
-703 AILSVTGMA
+703 AILGVTGMA

>member
-8 VLLAVV
+8 VLLALV
-14 MVLSLLPTAWAETP
+14 MVLSLLPTAWAEIP
-28 AGAGGAAMVNGIVY
+28 AGAGGAAKLNDTVY
-42 DVLEDAV
+42 ETLEDAV
-49 AGAVDGD
+49 RLAVSGD
-56 TITLLQDVTIK
+56 TITLLQDVTIQ
-67 DTLVLDKTV
+67 DTLVLDKAV

-99 ENRGN
+99 ENSGN
-104 KSLINVSGSS
+104 KSLINVSGSNAVLENITLDGSDLAGGVRVVS
-114 AALQNVTLDDGDL
+114 AAATLE
-127 ACGVRAQD
+127 
-135 AVSTLANVTVKNPV
+135 NITVKDPV
-149 LGWVL
+149 FDWVL
-154 IAQRAQVT
+154 TVHSAQVT
-162 VDGNFTVS
+162 VVGNLTAEGGL
-170 GDVGMGRIELGDQAK
+170 GDIELGDISTD
-185 GGKTSVDISKATLTG
+185 GKTSVDITNATLSG
-200 ITEFS
+200 INQFWTS
-205 TPVGTL
+205 ADAL

-232 KGFVKEVIYA
+232 KGFVKKAVYM
-242 EDGTPFAVMY
+242 EDGTTLRGVAY
-252 RTTYGG
+252 RNTYGG
-258 TTTKSDD
+258 TATKSDD
-265 SVASVMGQGS
+265 AVASVADKSG
-275 TLYYNDLEA
+275 TLYYDDLAA
-284 ALTYAVET
+284 ALDYALRENGV
-292 AGATVTLLK
+292 TVALLK
-301 DVTVT
+301 NVTVT

-311 YNGVALNGGGHTI
+311 YGGVTIDGGGHTI
-324 TADTS
+324 TADGN
-329 VSWTNNGVNEDDGN
+329 VSWKFDQGDGN
-343 KGLVSVHS
+343 KSLINVYGLGA
-351 DSPVVLTNVTLDGSN
+351 VVKNVTLDGSN
-366 LAGGVHVFDGAAA
+366 LAGGIHIYNAYNAAVA

-479 KAAYTEGGTLDGVAY
+479 KAAYTEDGTLDGVAY

-508 IIPADKTVKID
+508 TIPADKKTVKID
-519 ATDAEASNART
+519 ATDEAAPNART

-536 KDTAKKLKDA
+536 KDTAKKLKEA

-571 ETLTAA
+571 NTLTAT
-577 EGDLVLCVTKSLTG
+577 EGDLVLRVNKSLTG
-591 AAETT
+591 SAETT

-608 FTSSL
+608 FTSSV
-613 GKVTVTVPV
+613 GKITVTVPV
-622 DAPGPRQRLV
+622 GAPGPRQRLV

-690 TTFDAGVGIYAVS
+690 TTFDAGVGIYAVG

-712 WVGKNGRKKS
+712 WVGKNGKKKS

>member
-8 VLLAVV
+8 VLLALV
-14 MVLSLLPTAWAETP
+14 MVLSLLPTAWAEIP
-28 AGAGGAAMVNGIVY
+28 AGAGGAAKLNDTVY
-42 DVLEDAV
+42 ETLEDAV
-49 AGAVDGD
+49 RLAVSGD
-56 TITLLQDVTIK
+56 TITLLQDVTIQ
-67 DTLVLDKTV
+67 DTLVLDKAV

-86 ADATVSWKYDPAN
+86 ADTSVSWKYDPAN
-99 ENRGN
+99 ENSGN
-104 KSLINVSGSS
+104 KCLINVNGSN
-114 AALQNVTLDDGDL
+114 AVLENITLDGSDL

-205 TPVGTL
+205 TPVDAL

-292 AGATVTLLK
+292 AGATVALLK
-301 DVTVT
+301 NVTVT

-311 YNGVALNGGGHTI
+311 YGGVTIDGGGHTI
-324 TADTS
+324 MADGN
-329 VSWTNNGVNEDDGN
+329 VSWKFDQGDGN
-343 KGLVSVHS
+343 KSLINVYGLGA
-351 DSPVVLTNVTLDGSN
+351 VVKNVTLDGSN
-366 LAGGVHVFDGAAA
+366 LAGGVHIYNAYNAAVA

-455 CSITPDNYESLF
+455 CNITPDNYESLF
-467 EILGAAEKGFVK
+467 EILGAADKGFVK

-508 IIPADKTVKID
+508 TIPADKTVKIN

-571 ETLTAA
+571 NTLTAT
-577 EGDLVLCVTKSLTG
+577 EGDLVLRVNKSLTG
-591 AAETT
+591 SAETT

-608 FTSSL
+608 FTSSV
-613 GKVTVTVPV
+613 GKITVTVPV

-678 VITINTGKSTSA
+678 VITINTGKATSA

-703 AILSVTGMA
+703 AILGVTGMA

>member
-8 VLLAVV
+8 VLLALV

-28 AGAGGAAMVNGIVY
+28 AGAGGAAKLNDTVY
-42 DVLEDAV
+42 ETLEDAV

-86 ADATVSWKYDPAN
+86 ADATVSWKYDPAD
-99 ENRGN
+99 ENSGN
-104 KSLINVSGSS
+104 KCLINVNGSN
-114 AALQNVTLDDGDL
+114 AVLENVTLDGGDL
-127 ACGVRAQD
+127 ACGVRV
-135 AVSTLANVTVKNPV
+135 VSAAATLENITVKDPV
-149 LGWVL
+149 FDWVL
-154 IAQRAQVT
+154 TVHSAQVT
-162 VDGNFTVS
+162 VVGNLTAEGGL
-170 GDVGMGRIELGDQAK
+170 GDIELGDISTD
-185 GGKTSVDISKATLTG
+185 GKTSVDITNATLSG
-200 ITEFS
+200 INQFWTS
-205 TPVGTL
+205 ADAL

-232 KGFVKEVIYA
+232 KGFVKKAVYM
-242 EDGTPFAVMY
+242 EDGTTLRGVAY
-252 RTTYGG
+252 RNTYGG
-258 TTTKSDD
+258 TATKSDNAAV
-265 SVASVMGQGS
+265 SVADKSG
-275 TLYYNDLEA
+275 TLYYDDLAA
-284 ALTYAVET
+284 ALDYALREN
-292 AGATVTLLK
+292 GMTVALLK
-301 DVTVT
+301 NVTVT

-311 YNGVALNGGGHTI
+311 YGGVTIDGGGHTI
-324 TADTS
+324 TADGN
-329 VSWTNNGVNEDDGN
+329 VSWKFDQGDGN
-343 KGLVSVHS
+343 KSLINVYGLGA
-351 DSPVVLTNVTLDGSN
+351 VVKNVTLDGSN
-366 LAGGVHVFDGAAA
+366 LAGGIHIYNAYNAAVA

-400 RATVVGNFTAKG
+400 RVTVVGNFTAKG

-447 TTADVLAA
+447 TTAAVLAA
-455 CSITPDNYESLF
+455 CNITPDNYESLF

-508 IIPADKTVKID
+508 TIPADKTVKID
-519 ATDAEASNART
+519 ATDEAAPNART

-536 KDTAKKLKDA
+536 KDTAKKLKEA

-571 ETLTAA
+571 NTLTAT
-577 EGDLVLCVTKSLTG
+577 EGDLVLRVNKSLTG
-591 AAETT
+591 SAETT

-608 FTSSL
+608 FTSSV
-613 GKVTVTVPV
+613 GKITVTVPV

-690 TTFDAGVGIYAVS
+690 TTFDAGVGIYAVG

-712 WVGKNGRKKS
+712 WVGKNGKKKS

>member
-8 VLLAVV
+8 VLLALV

-28 AGAGGAAMVNGIVY
+28 AGAGGAAKLNDTVY
-42 DVLEDAV
+42 ETLEDAV
-49 AGAVDGD
+49 RLAVSGD

-67 DTLVLDKTV
+67 DTLTLDKAV

-99 ENRGN
+99 ENSGN

-114 AALQNVTLDDGDL
+114 AALQNVTLDGGDL
-127 ACGVRAQD
+127 ACGVRV
-135 AVSTLANVTVKNPV
+135 VSAAATLENITVKDPV
-149 LGWVL
+149 FDWVL
-154 IAQRAQVT
+154 TVHSAQVT
-162 VDGNFTVS
+162 VVGNLTAEGGL
-170 GDVGMGRIELGDQAK
+170 GDIELGDISTD
-185 GGKTSVDISKATLTG
+185 GKTSVDITNATLSG
-200 ITEFS
+200 INQFWTS
-205 TPVGTL
+205 ADAL

-218 DDYDSVYE
+218 DDYDGVYE

-232 KGFVKEVIYA
+232 KGFVKKAVYM
-242 EDGTPFAVMY
+242 EDGTTLRGVAY
-252 RTTYGG
+252 RNTYGG
-258 TTTKSDD
+258 TATKSDNAAV
-265 SVASVMGQGS
+265 SVADKSG
-275 TLYYNDLEA
+275 TLYYDDLAA
-284 ALTYAVET
+284 ALDYALREN
-292 AGATVTLLK
+292 GMTVTLLK

-324 TADTS
+324 TADGN
-329 VSWTNNGVNEDDGN
+329 VSWKFDQGDGN
-343 KGLVSVHS
+343 KSLINVYGLGA
-351 DSPVVLTNVTLDGSN
+351 VVKNVTLDGSN
-366 LAGGVHVFDGAAA
+366 LAGGVHIYNAYNAAVA

-479 KAAYTEGGTLDGVAY
+479 KAAYTEGGTLVGVAY

-508 IIPADKTVKID
+508 TIPADKTVKID

-536 KDTAKKLKDA
+536 KDTAKKLKEA

-571 ETLTAA
+571 NTLTAT
-577 EGDLVLCVTKSLTG
+577 EGDLVLRVNKFLTG
-591 AAETT
+591 SAETT
-596 FILTAQIDGKDV
+596 FILTAQINGKDV
-608 FTSSL
+608 FTSSV
-613 GKVTVTVPV
+613 GKITVTVPV

>member
-8 VLLAVV
+8 VLLALV
-14 MVLSLLPTAWAETP
+14 MVLSLLPTAWAETGT
-28 AGAGGAAMVNGIVY
+28 ASTGAAKLNGTVY
-42 DVLEDAV
+42 DTLEDAV
-49 AGAVDGD
+49 SLAADGD
-56 TITLLQDVTIK
+56 TITLLQDVTIR
-67 DTLVLDKTV
+67 DTLTLNKAV

-86 ADATVSWKYDPAN
+86 ADTSVSWKYDPAD
-99 ENRGN
+99 ENSGN

-114 AALQNVTLDDGDL
+114 AALQNVTLDGGDL
-127 ACGVRAQD
+127 AGGLHVYD
-135 AVSTLANVTVKNPV
+135 AAAATLENVTVKSPV
-149 LGWVL
+149 NDWVL
-154 IAQRAQVT
+154 TVYGAQVT
-162 VDGNFTVS
+162 VIGNLIAE
-170 GDVGMGRIELGDQAK
+170 GGMGWIELGDQAK
-185 GGKTSVDISKATLTG
+185 GGKTSVDITNATLSG
-200 ITEFS
+200 INQFWTS
-205 TPVGTL
+205 ADAL

-232 KGFVKEVIYA
+232 KGFVKEVVYA
-242 EDGTPFAVMY
+242 EDGTPVAVMY

-258 TTTKSDD
+258 TPTKSDD

-275 TLYYNDLEA
+275 TLYYDNFEA
-284 ALTYAVET
+284 ALTYAVEM

-301 DVTVT
+301 DATVT

-324 TADTS
+324 TADTN
-329 VSWTNNGVNEDDGN
+329 VSWTINGVNEDDGN
-343 KGLVSVHS
+343 KGLVSVGG
-351 DSPVVLTNVTLDGSN
+351 DSPVVLTNVMLDCSN
-366 LAGGVHVFDGAAA
+366 LAGGVDVYNTAA
-379 TLENVTVANPVY
+379 TLENVTVKNPVW
-391 NWVLTVYGA
+391 NWVLGAYEAQVTVLGNLTA
-400 RATVVGNFTAKG
+400 EGVVGN
-412 VVGAAR
+412 AR
-418 IELGGRP
+418 IELGGHP

-434 ITKATLTGISEFW
+434 ISKATLTGISEFW

-467 EILGAAEKGFVK
+467 GIIGAADKGFVK

-508 IIPADKTVKID
+508 TIPADKKTVKID
-519 ATDAEASNART
+519 ATDADAPNART

-536 KDTAKKLKDA
+536 KDTAKKLKEA
-546 AASGTVETVEIKT
+546 AADDKVETVEIKT

-571 ETLTAA
+571 KTLTAA
-577 EGDLVLCVTKSLTG
+577 EGDLVLCVKKSLVG

-613 GKVTVTVPV
+613 GKVTVTVPM
-622 DAPGPRQRLV
+622 DAPGPRQKLV

-640 TRTRMGGAG
+640 TRTLMGGAG

-666 VVTEQVSSSGHS
+666 VVTEQVSSPGHS
-678 VITINTGKSTSA
+678 VITVNTGKATSA
-690 TTFDAGVGIYAVS
+690 TTFDAGVGIYAMG

-712 WVGKNGRKKS
+712 WVGKNGKKKS

>member
-8 VLLAVV
+8 VLLALV
-14 MVLSLLPTAWAETP
+14 MVLSLLPTAWAEIP
-28 AGAGGAAMVNGIVY
+28 AGAGGAAKLNDTVY
-42 DVLEDAV
+42 ETLEDAV
-49 AGAVDGD
+49 RLAVSGD

-67 DTLVLDKTV
+67 DTLVLDKAV

-86 ADATVSWKYDPAN
+86 ADTSVSWKYDPAN
-99 ENRGN
+99 ENSGN
-104 KSLINVSGSS
+104 KCLINVNGSN
-114 AALQNVTLDDGDL
+114 AVLENITLDGSDL
-127 ACGVRAQD
+127 ACGVRV
-135 AVSTLANVTVKNPV
+135 VSAAATLENITVKDPV
-149 LGWVL
+149 FDWVL
-154 IAQRAQVT
+154 TVHSAQVT
-162 VDGNFTVS
+162 VVGNLTAEGGL
-170 GDVGMGRIELGDQAK
+170 GDIELGDISTD
-185 GGKTSVDISKATLTG
+185 GKTSVDITNATLSG
-200 ITEFS
+200 INQFWTS
-205 TPVGTL
+205 ADAL

-232 KGFVKEVIYA
+232 KGFVKKAVYM
-242 EDGTPFAVMY
+242 EDGTTLRGVAY
-252 RTTYGG
+252 RNTYGG
-258 TTTKSDD
+258 TATKSDNAAV
-265 SVASVMGQGS
+265 SVADKSG
-275 TLYYNDLEA
+275 TLYYDDLAA
-284 ALTYAVET
+284 ALDYALQEN
-292 AGATVTLLK
+292 GMTVALLK
-301 DVTVT
+301 NVTVT

-311 YNGVALNGGGHTI
+311 YGGVTIDGGGHTI

-343 KGLVSVHS
+343 KGLVLVHS

-366 LAGGVHVFDGAAA
+366 LAGGVDVYSAAVA

-434 ITKATLTGISEFW
+434 ITRATLTGISEFW
-447 TTADVLAA
+447 TTAAVLAA

-508 IIPADKTVKID
+508 TIPADKTVKID
-519 ATDAEASNART
+519 ATDEAAPNART

-536 KDTAKKLKDA
+536 KDTAKKLKEA

-571 ETLTAA
+571 NTLTAT
-577 EGDLVLCVTKSLTG
+577 EGDLVLRVNKSLTG
-591 AAETT
+591 SAETT

-608 FTSSL
+608 FTSSV
-613 GKVTVTVPV
+613 GKITVTVPV

-678 VITINTGKSTSA
+678 VITINTGKATSA
-690 TTFDAGVGIYAVS
+690 TTFDAGVGIYAVG

>member
-8 VLLAVV
+8 VLLALV

-28 AGAGGAAMVNGIVY
+28 TGAGGAAMVNSIVY

-86 ADATVSWKYDPAN
+86 ADTTVSWKYDPAN
-99 ENRGN
+99 ENSGN
-104 KSLINVSGSS
+104 KSLINVNGSN
-114 AALQNVTLDDGDL
+114 AVLENITLDGSDL

-205 TPVGTL
+205 TPVDAL

-324 TADTS
+324 TADGN
-329 VSWTNNGVNEDDGN
+329 VSWKLDPNDEDSGN
-343 KGLVSVHS
+343 KGLVEVFG
-351 DSPVVLTNVTLDGSN
+351 DSPVVVTNVTLDGSN
-366 LAGGVHVFDGAAA
+366 LAGGVDVYSAAVA

-412 VVGAAR
+412 VVGAGR

-508 IIPADKTVKID
+508 TIPADKTVKID
-519 ATDAEASNART
+519 ATDEAAPNART

-536 KDTAKKLKDA
+536 KDTAKKLKEA

-577 EGDLVLCVTKSLTG
+577 EGDLVLRVTKSLTG
-591 AAETT
+591 SAETT
-596 FILTAQIDGKDV
+596 FILTAQINGKDV
-608 FTSSL
+608 FTSSV
-613 GKVTVTVPV
+613 GKITVTVPV

-690 TTFDAGVGIYAVS
+690 TTFDAGVGIYAVG

-712 WVGKNGRKKS
+712 WVGKNGKKKS